1 MWPCRVEL
9 ASLGQGCVVRDIT
22 PIVQAAQALGLPEMF
37 DMTLQAVVTTVM
49 APVTYGVVTARSSS
63 RLQCAS
69 SSAGVTP
76 SELLRSLIAVAALT
90 PPTPEQGDSHV
101 R

>member
-1 MWPCRVEL
+1 MADGGRALIARSGCAVQPPAATAQRHRTSGVEL

-49 APVTYGVVTARSSS
+49 APVT
-63 RLQCAS
+63 
-69 SSAGVTP
+69 
-76 SELLRSLIAVAALT
+76 
-90 PPTPEQGDSHV
+90 
-101 R
+101 